1 MKNETKTFANAF
13 TLATCDK
20 TRCRLVVIF
29 GKNSE
34 TLTIQKGRSNKAL
47 SLTRA
52 VDMGLDS
59 LRPLLAVRARYADYD
74 RGQLCDLVG
83 SAADEFQ
90 PTAEDYGFDESEGAF
105 SESITVHV
113 EAAPKAPKAP
123 TPTPTP
129 KAPKADAVDASQAAR
144 DVAVEIMRARIAA
157 SDLGRVRVT
166 YDGAKYWCHYAGY
179 GMARLT
185 AHHKAD
191 PHGPMG
197 FNVWIDKVC

>member
-20 TRCRLVVIF
+20 TKCRLVVIF

-74 RGQLCDLVG
+74 RGQLADLVG
-83 SAADEFQ
+83 
-90 PTAEDYGFDESEGAF
+90 
-105 SESITVHV
+105 
-113 EAAPKAPKAP
+113 
-123 TPTPTP
+123 
-129 KAPKADAVDASQAAR
+129 
-144 DVAVEIMRARIAA
+144 
-157 SDLGRVRVT
+157 
-166 YDGAKYWCHYAGY
+166 
-179 GMARLT
+179 
-185 AHHKAD
+185 
-191 PHGPMG
+191 
-197 FNVWIDKVC
+197 